1 MYVQNSGIDMQIFQ
15 GIPYKISINIC
26 MTREP
31 HITVYYDDR
40 LKGHAF
46 YYRKPN
52 TNKAIISDGVY
63 DRQKDCEDSAWFC
76 LFAKPEDL
84 AGTGFNRRDH
94 CKTVSI
100 H

>member
-1 MYVQNSGIDMQIFQ
+1 MA
-15 GIPYKISINIC
+15 
-26 MTREP
+26 REE
-31 HITVYYDDR
+31 HITVYYDDQ

-52 TNKAIISDGVY
+52 SFKAVISDGVY
-63 DRQKDCEDSAWFC
+63 DKVKDCEDSAYFC

-84 AGTGFNRRDH
+84 EGTGFKRSDH
-94 CKTVSI
+94 CKTGSV

>member
-1 MYVQNSGIDMQIFQ
+1 MNVQNSGIDMQIFQ
-15 GIPYKISINIC
+15 GIPRKISINIC

-52 TNKAIISDGVY
+52 TNKAIVSDGVY
-63 DRQKDCEDSAWFC
+63 DKARDCEDSAWFC
-76 LFAKPEDL
+76 LFAKPEEL
-84 AGTGFNRRDH
+84 EGTGFRLKDH
-94 CKTVSI
+94 CKTVYI